1 MAAPMTYDPAANEAS
16 INFARAQTAAVLQV
30 SHGWLLSRVKCHM
43 INQEMETGLS
53 VLELYYVY
61 GSRQKS
67 LGQKFAFTALSVARV
82 FEV

>member
-16 INFARAQTAAVLQV
+16 INVARAQTAAVLQV
-30 SHGWLLSRVKCHM
+30 SHGLLSRVKCHM
-43 INQEMETGLS
+43 INQEMETDLS
-53 VLELYYVY
+53 FLELYYVY

-82 FEV
+82 CEV